1 MSPKKQENYTQETYQ
16 YTCLNRI
23 WILAVL
29 TNMER
34 RNLLKPK
41 YRQIMQVVELTNDYW
56 EEELIFFS
64 LMYIY
69 KTIASNK
76 KTPGIWEGV
85 EGHME
90 SNWREERE
98 GGNHIIMFSLI

>member
-1 MSPKKQENYTQETYQ
+1 MSPKKQESYTQETYQ

-29 TNMER
+29 TNMEG
-34 RNLLKPK
+34 RNLWKPK
-41 YRQIMQVVELTNDYW
+41 YRQTMKVAKLTNDYW
-56 EEELIFFS
+56 EEELIFFR

-69 KTIASNK
+69 KTIASKK
-76 KTPGIWEGV
+76 KTLGIWEGV
-85 EGHME
+85 ERHME

>member
-1 MSPKKQENYTQETYQ
+1 MSPKTQESYTQETYQ
-16 YTCLNRI
+16 YICLNRI

-29 TNMER
+29 TNMEGK
-34 RNLLKPK
+34 NLLKPK
-41 YRQIMQVVELTNDYW
+41 YRQRIQVAELTNDYW
-56 EEELIFFS
+56 EEELIFFR
-64 LMYIY
+64 LMCIY
-69 KTIASNK
+69 KTIASKK

-90 SNWREERE
+90 SNWREQRE